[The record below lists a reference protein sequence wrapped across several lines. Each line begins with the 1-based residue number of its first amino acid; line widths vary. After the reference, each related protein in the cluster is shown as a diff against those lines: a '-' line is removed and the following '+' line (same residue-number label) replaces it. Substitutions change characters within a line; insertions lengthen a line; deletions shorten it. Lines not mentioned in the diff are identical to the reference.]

1 MTERRKGKTA
11 GGRGAGR
18 SPQLKPERVQA
29 RWIVAAPVELVCIV
43 DYGTPDEEGM
53 VNLEL
58 REPTEVRGFLV
69 GPAGESEAASLRIEK
84 LRLQVPMPP
93 RQAPAEPGRR
103 KRRST
108 APSRRA
114 RRAPP

>member
-29 RWIVAAPVELVCIV
+29 RSFQAALADLGFRILGH
-43 DYGTPDEEGM
+43 GTPDEEGM

-69 GPAGESEAASLRIEK
+69 GPGGESEAASLVIEE
-84 LRLQVPMPP
+84 LRLQVPAPP
-93 RQAPAEPGRR
+93 WQAPAESGRR

-108 APSRRA
+108 PRSR
-114 RRAPP
+114 